1 MVFGWG
7 KKKTEQETIEPQK
20 EKQIKLSEIKGI
32 LDDVVL
38 VRTKTIVA
46 EVKPFK
52 KKIESN
58 IGEVLKITNKLKQD
72 DLKADELDKRLQVI
86 VVRGKEEVISTIQN
100 ECKVKFSDTVSLDGV
115 LEFNEKTAQILKKIG
130 DVLGKNSKI
139 IHLFAKKYASKLKDI
154 LAAMTSI
161 QSEIQELVNNY
172 QKLQN
177 NISEVLSNISLNNEL
192 QETLAEKHTRIS
204 ELKKNVEKYDIKIK
218 ELRNEIDKTKT
229 SKEYLDLLKT
239 EKIIDNL
246 ESKKNQLKNEIN
258 TQFTKI
264 SRPLS
269 RYEYVSSFDKPQKQL
284 LEQLVTE
291 PFEVLNHVNKENI
304 VSILL
309 AAKKSVQGGSV
320 SVKDSEKTIANID
333 ETISLLDS
341 YISKILEFSNKKEET
356 EKKLGNFNNKKLETL
371 EKDASKNLSD
381 KQDAESKIQNLEKE
395 ILEIN
400 QKIPEVIFD
409 IEKKLQTISGTRYKI
424 LTN

>member
-7 KKKTEQETIEPQK
+7 KKKTEQDTIEPQK
-20 EKQIKLSEIKGI
+20 EKHIKPSEIKGI
-32 LDDVVL
+32 LDDIIT
-38 VRTKTIVA
+38 VRTKTIIA
-46 EVKPFK
+46 EVKPFQ
-52 KKIESN
+52 KKIMFN
-58 IGEVLKITNKLKQD
+58 IDEVLKIVNDLKQD
-72 DLKADELDKRLQVI
+72 DLKVDDLDKRLHVI
-86 VVRGKEEVISTIQN
+86 VVRGKEEIISTIQN

-115 LEFNEKTAQILKKIG
+115 LEFNEKAAQILKKIG

-204 ELKKNVEKYDIKIK
+204 ELKKNAAKYDIKIK

-246 ESKKNQLKNEIN
+246 ESEKNQLKNEIN

-291 PFEVLNHVNKENI
+291 PFEVLNPVNKENI
-304 VSILL
+304 VNILL

>member
-204 ELKKNVEKYDIKIK
+204 ELKKNAAKYDIKIK

-246 ESKKNQLKNEIN
+246 ESEKNQLKNEIN

-291 PFEVLNHVNKENI
+291 PFEVLNPVNKENI
-304 VSILL
+304 VNILL